1 MKKVMVIGQLPPP
14 VHGLSL
20 ALKTFIESTKV
31 KKKFKVDTINLTSN
45 KKIIENSI
53 AILKSD
59 ADLYYF
65 TISQTKL
72 GNLRDMLIIF
82 LITLIKRRKVVIH
95 YHGGYYKKL
104 YHQFNLLQKKIN
116 KFLLNKVEKIIVLSE
131 NLSNLF
137 EDVVSKDKIVICENC
152 IQDQLLPS
160 EREFNKHLKSNEKS
174 TQLNVLYLSNFIKSK
189 GYLEVLEAAK
199 KMQNKQIKF
208 YFAGKFFTEKEKL
221 YFLNEIQKNKLNN
234 IKYYDGVYGEEKRN
248 LLLQSDIFIL
258 PTVYPKEGQP
268 ISILE
273 AMGNM
278 NVIISTKHAGIPDI
292 VKKENGY
299 LMDVNDSGI
308 SESIVRKLE
317 YLLDNRDTVQHIK
330 INNYNCSKERFS
342 EQVYVDKLIRIIE
355 DVN

>member
-31 KKKFKVDTINLTSN
+31 KKKFIVDTINLTNN
-45 KKIIENSI
+45 KKIMRNCIDIIKN
-53 AILKSD
+53 D
-59 ADLYYF
+59 ADIYYF

-82 LITLIKRRKVVIH
+82 LISLIKRKKILIH

-104 YHQFNLLQKKIN
+104 YQNFNFLQKKIN
-116 KFLLNKVEKIIVLSE
+116 NFLLNKVEKIIVLSE
-131 NLSNLF
+131 NLSDLF
-137 EDVVSKDKIVICENC
+137 EDVVSKNKIVVCENC

-160 EREFNKHLKSNEKS
+160 EQEFNEQLKSNEKS
-174 TQLNVLYLSNFIKSK
+174 KELNVLYLSNFIKSK
-189 GYLEVLEAAK
+189 GYLDVLEAAK
-199 KMQNKQIKF
+199 KLKNEKINF
-208 YFAGKFFTEKEKL
+208 YFAGKFFDEEEKKA
-221 YFLNEIQKNKLNN
+221 FLDEIQKNKLSNV
-234 IKYYDGVYGEEKRN
+234 IYYDGIYGEDKKN
-248 LLLQSDIFIL
+248 ILLQTDIFVL

-278 NVIISTKHAGIPDI
+278 NVIISTNHAGIPDI

-299 LMDVNDSGI
+299 LIDVNNSDI
-308 SESIVRKLE
+308 SEAIVKKIQYYLENHDIVR
-317 YLLDNRDTVQHIK
+317 QIK
-330 INNYNCSKERFS
+330 INNYKYTKEKFS
-342 EQVYVDKLIRIIE
+342 EQVYIDKLIGIIE
-355 DVN
+355 DVS